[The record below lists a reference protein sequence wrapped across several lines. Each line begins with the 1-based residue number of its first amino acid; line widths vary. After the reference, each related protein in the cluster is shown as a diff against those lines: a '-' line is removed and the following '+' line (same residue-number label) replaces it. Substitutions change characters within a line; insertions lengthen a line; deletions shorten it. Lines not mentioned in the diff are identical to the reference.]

1 MDAALQ
7 LAVRVRQ
14 WPAEQAATALL
25 ALAGDPD
32 TRSPMRL
39 AKADPWWD
47 GAAPAGLPTALPSTQ
62 EVKAA
67 ESELKDAGGRPVQ
80 RATVAI
86 RALEL
91 LQARASDTA
100 ADLPA

>member
-1 MDAALQ
+1 LDAALQ

-39 AKADPWWD
+39 AEADPWWD
-47 GAAPAGLPTALPSTQ
+47 GAAPAGLPSTQ